1 MKFPRINKGF
11 STYLTIKQNLIYF
24 TLLSCKTFLNPKNIV
39 GLIKLQGSN
48 EIHMNFGRSAHEFDS
63 NRIPWKIREAT
74 IPSGPNLADPNQLV
88 GLHLNLRTGEAN
100 TPWSSSGS
108 GLPFWQPAVRFSGEA
123 YARSTPERGDSVWGQ
138 RGGQGSLKRVSP
150 LQRTSVE
157 EGSCWSAGGAVE
169 EGG

>member
-63 NRIPWKIREAT
+63 NRIPWKIRRAT

-100 TPWSSSGS
+100 APWSSSGS
-108 GLPFWQPAVRFSGEA
+108 GLPFWQPAVRFSGEV
-123 YARSTPERGDSVWGQ
+123 YARSTPEGLRLGAAGRSGLTEK
-138 RGGQGSLKRVSP
+138 GVS
-150 LQRTSVE
+150 TVVHV
-157 EGSCWSAGGAVE
+157 G
-169 EGG
+169 